1 MELHARHGA
10 DIHVGGGSM
19 QDLAILSEDVNEV
32 AHAYT
37 SSVPCLVIISDR
49 TLVGWSVT
57 RAKYERWIETRQG
70 ARNSRDEKNLD

>member
-1 MELHARHGA
+1 
-10 DIHVGGGSM
+10 M

-49 TLVGWSVT
+49 TLVGWSVA
-57 RAKYERWIETRQG
+57 RENMNGGLKPGKGQG
-70 ARNSRDEKNLD
+70 TAAMKKTWTEGK